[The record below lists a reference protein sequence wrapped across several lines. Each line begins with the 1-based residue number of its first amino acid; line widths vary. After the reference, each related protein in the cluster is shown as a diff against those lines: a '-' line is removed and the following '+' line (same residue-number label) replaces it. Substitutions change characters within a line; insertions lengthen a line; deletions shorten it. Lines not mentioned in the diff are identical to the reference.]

1 MNTAWWVLGLA
12 GAVPL
17 YAYGA
22 YPLLLRLAG
31 ALRRPPPGPPARDDW
46 PMITIVVPA
55 HNEERTIARTVEHIL
70 ATDYPAHRRQI
81 LVVSDAS
88 TDRTDAIVAGF
99 RERGV
104 DLLRLQERGGKTA
117 AENAALSH
125 VRGTIVVNTD
135 ASVRV
140 HPQAFRRLVEAFAD
154 PTVGVASSRDV
165 SAAEGDRQVTA
176 GEAGYVGYEMWVRA
190 LETRVYGIVG
200 ASGSLYA
207 IRSDLH
213 HTLVPE
219 ALSRDFAAALIAR
232 EHGFR
237 AVSVDEAIC
246 YVPRSISLRGEYR
259 RKVRTMT
266 RGLETLWYKRA
277 LMNPFRYGAFSWML
291 VSHKLARW
299 LVPWA
304 LVLAVVAVAALA
316 LEHGW
321 ARTAIAALA
330 VAALVAGVP
339 WLAPDRRLPRVLTI
353 PAYVMAGLVAAMH
366 AWINALRG
374 ELSPVWQPTSRTQAS

>member
-1 MNTAWWVLGLA
+1 
-12 GAVPL
+12 
-17 YAYGA
+17 
-22 YPLLLRLAG
+22 
-31 ALRRPPPGPPARDDW
+31 
-46 PMITIVVPA
+46 MITIVVPA
-55 HNEERTIARTVEHIL
+55 HNEERTIARTVEYLL
-70 ATDYPAHRRQI
+70 AADYPAHRRQI

-140 HPQAFRRLVEAFAD
+140 HPQALRGLVEAFVD

-213 HTLVPE
+213 QTLVPE

-246 YVPRSISLRGEYR
+246 YVPRSVSLRGEYR

-266 RGLETLWYKRA
+266 RGLETLWYKRR

-321 ARTAIAALA
+321 ARIAIATLA

-339 WLAPDRRLPRVLTI
+339 WLAPDGRRLPRVVTI